1 MLIWVHEKP
10 HINFN
15 PWRSVVSLTCNEL
28 DGSINAGHMELMI
41 NVLGLGACLMGFGTL
56 AFDMSPELKKRVGIQ
71 DGESV
76 ILMMVFGHPRVKYL
90 RTVNRK
96 KVRCEII

>member
-1 MLIWVHEKP
+1 
-10 HINFN
+10 
-15 PWRSVVSLTCNEL
+15 
-28 DGSINAGHMELMI
+28 MELMI